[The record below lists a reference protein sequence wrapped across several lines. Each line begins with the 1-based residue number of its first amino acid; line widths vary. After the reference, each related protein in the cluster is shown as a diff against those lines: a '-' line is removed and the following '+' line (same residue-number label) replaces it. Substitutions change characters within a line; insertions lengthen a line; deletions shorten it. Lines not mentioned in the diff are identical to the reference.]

1 MVIDRVDPAEPPED
15 KVRLLLLSEIAGG
28 LLVTGEILSVK
39 VTVPL
44 KLFRLDTVMEE
55 LEVPPGWRVIEVG
68 FAAIEKSGVV
78 LTETRTLVEWDSDPL
93 APVTVTV

>member
-78 LTETRTLVEWDSDPL
+78 LTETRTLVGWDSDPL